1 MTVANPG
8 GWVSLN
14 FTTFSTQEGYDFVYV
29 HEGASVHTALVRQ
42 YSGQLDGMQRV
53 VSVRNGASVWAACL
67 RT

>member
-1 MTVANPG
+1 MTLMNPG
-8 GWVSLN
+8 SWVSLN

-29 HEGASVHTALVRQ
+29 HEGASMHRALVRQ